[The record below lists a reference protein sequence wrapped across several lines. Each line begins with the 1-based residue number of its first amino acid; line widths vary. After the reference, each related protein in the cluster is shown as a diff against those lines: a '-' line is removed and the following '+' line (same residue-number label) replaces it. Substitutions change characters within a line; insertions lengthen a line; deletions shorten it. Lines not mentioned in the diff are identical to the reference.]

1 MNWIVAYIVAAVSF
15 GVLDSFWLRWA
26 APNLYRPVIGEIMT
40 DQVRWGA
47 AIAFYLIYIAGMVW
61 FAIKPGL
68 ASGQVGTAVLNGALL
83 GALCYAT
90 FDLTSQAV
98 LKVWSTQISVMDI
111 AWGAFATAVAS
122 GIACWATLRFAS

>member
-1 MNWIVAYIVAAVSF
+1 MNWIIAYIVAAVSF

-40 DQVRWGA
+40 DQIRVGA
-47 AIAFYLIYIAGMVW
+47 AVAFYLIYIAGMLW
-61 FAIKPGL
+61 FAIKPGI
-68 ASGQVGTAVLNGALL
+68 ASGQVSTAVLNGALL

-122 GIACWATLRFAS
+122 GIACWAALRFAS

>member
-1 MNWIVAYIVAAVSF
+1 MKWIVAYVAAAIAF

-26 APNLYRPVIGEIMT
+26 APNLYKPVIGEIMA
-40 DQVRWGA
+40 DQFRVGA
-47 AIAFYLIYIAGMVW
+47 AAAFYVIYIAGMVW
-61 FAIKPGL
+61 FAIKPGI
-68 ASGQVGTAVLNGALL
+68 ASGQVSTAMLNGALL

-98 LKVWSTQISVMDI
+98 MKVWSTQISVMDI

-122 GIACWATLRFAS
+122 GVACWTALRFAS